1 MSPFLLALF
10 IILVGLMMILFSD
23 KMLISH
29 RCIRGLMSNLIK
41 KSWTVS
47 KLPGFA
53 TKYFPLF
60 VFQEIRRNQDTNMSI
75 TLIHFTG
82 INSKT
87 DCASLLIELNTLT
100 VSQNLKVF

>member
-1 MSPFLLALF
+1 MVFGNGVKNIQA
-10 IILVGLMMILFSD
+10 VAYNGARMVFS
-23 KMLISH
+23 IC
-29 RCIRGLMSNLIK
+29 RRGLMPNLIK

-47 KLPGFA
+47 KLAGFA

-87 DCASLLIELNTLT
+87 DRASL
-100 VSQNLKVF
+100 

>member
-1 MSPFLLALF
+1 MHEWFDAHLDQKILNSIKLA
-10 IILVGLMMILFSD
+10 
-23 KMLISH
+23 
-29 RCIRGLMSNLIK
+29 
-41 KSWTVS
+41 
-47 KLPGFA
+47 GFA

-87 DCASLLIELNTLT
+87 DRASL
-100 VSQNLKVF
+100 